1 MGFPWRGLIVQGGAL
16 LLSRPSWD
24 SKKPKDGVIAQLP
37 GFTAVS
43 VQSQTKEWLYIK
55 TEPAPGQQTQSGYVA
70 QDKVVQALS
79 EDLVKA
85 RNNYQFPK
93 GLDYKSNSKKPVVGP
108 VVKNLG
114 SREYLAKKSDKT
126 LWHFVMDI
134 QQTDH
139 LNGIVDYKFSITRE
153 TPLDEYEKSLK
164 QSLEWELRYPR
175 EKPLEES
182 HIVAE
187 VIFTVATLGAGK
199 IVGNAASHVFAKA
212 SSKIPLNG
220 AAIKLN
226 ALLVETTIEA
236 VNKGVLNL
244 SLASTANALGL
255 LAGLIPGI
263 PSITSI
269 TKILIPDLAV
279 NALWTALWER
289 SLRTI
294 TAVQG
299 PWVVTLA
306 SEGSARLLG
315 TLSNNSASAGFMD
328 SIVSD
333 KLTRISQCTAFR
345 ELTRDKYFSMYLP
358 GKDPNQKK

>member
-1 MGFPWRGLIVQGGAL
+1 L

-93 GLDYKSNSKKPVVGP
+93 GLDYESNSKKPVVGP
-108 VVKNLG
+108 IVKNLG

-134 QQTDH
+134 QQTDY

-164 QSLEWELRYPR
+164 QSLEWELRYPK
-175 EKPLEES
+175 EKPLEEC

-187 VIFTVATLGAGK
+187 LIFTVATLGGPK
-199 IVGNAASHVFAKA
+199 IVSNAASHVFAKT
-212 SSKIPLNG
+212 SSKIAING

-226 ALLVETTIEA
+226 ALLVETTIKA
-236 VNKGVLNL
+236 VNKGALNL

-255 LAGLIPGI
+255 LVGLIPEL
-263 PSITSI
+263 PSITSL

-279 NALWTALWER
+279 NSLWTALWER
-289 SLRTI
+289 ALRTVA
-294 TAVQG
+294 AVQG

-306 SEGSARLLG
+306 SEGGARLLG
-315 TLSNNSASAGFMD
+315 TLSNNSASAAYMD